1 MKWIR
6 NWQWVENWRE
16 GWRFI
21 STQAMALSLAIS
33 GAWLAVPEKLQDRL
47 PDSLIAVVLMPVLV
61 LGIIGR
67 FVAQPKAE
75 AQHDLGR

>member
-1 MKWIR
+1 MKWIA
-6 NWQWVENWRE
+6 NWRQ

-21 STQAMALSLAIS
+21 STQAMALSLALS

-47 PDSLIAVVLMPVLV
+47 PDSLIVVILMPILV

-67 FVAQPKAE
+67 FVVQPEKGGGHGVE
-75 AQHDLGR
+75 R

>member
-1 MKWIR
+1 MTWIA
-6 NWQWVENWRE
+6 NWRQ

-33 GAWLAVPEKLQDRL
+33 GAWLSVPEKLQDRL
-47 PDSLIAVVLMPVLV
+47 PDGLIAVILMPILI

-67 FVAQPKAE
+67 FVVQTE
-75 AQHDLGR
+75 GRHVDR